1 MGWNLSALS
10 SVTIS
15 AASRAHL
22 KFVAMNLKCRL
33 VNMAV
38 YFLITFNGRGT

>member
-1 MGWNLSALS
+1 MRLNLSPLS
-10 SVTIS
+10 SVTIR
-15 AASRAHL
+15 AASRTHL
-22 KFVAMNLKCRL
+22 KFVARNLKRKL

>member
-1 MGWNLSALS
+1 MTGGMEPGCTELCDHQAQHQSPS
-10 SVTIS
+10 
-15 AASRAHL
+15 

-38 YFLITFNGRGT
+38 YFLIIQW

>member
-1 MGWNLSALS
+1 MGWKPECTELCDHQRSIKS
-10 SVTIS
+10 PSEVCG
-15 AASRAHL
+15 HE
-22 KFVAMNLKCRL
+22 FKCRL